1 MFISIKTKNTNIGAP
16 YVDEVLLE
24 ADTEIKYIG
33 YIRRINKQTKKIL
46 NNEAMLLSGKIKYE
60 KIKGLSKEAQ
70 EKLNNTMPENMGQA
84 MRISGVTIS
93 DIAVLSVYMAK
104 KHRVSRE
111 T

>member
-1 MFISIKTKNTNIGAP
+1 
-16 YVDEVLLE
+16 LLE
-24 ADTEIKYIG
+24 ADTEIKYVG
-33 YIRRINKQTKKIL
+33 YVRRINKQTNNIL
-46 NNEAMLLSGKIKYE
+46 KNEAMLLNSKTKYE

-70 EKLNNTMPENMGQA
+70 EKLNKTKPENMGQA

-93 DIAVLSVYMAK
+93 DAAVLSVYMTK